1 MKLIRCDTGGI
12 MILILN
18 LILVRLEA
26 QARPVKHARY
36 AYTYLVWYEV
46 WFLSTVLYGLQVLYG
61 L

>member
-1 MKLIRCDTGGI
+1 